1 MHLYFENSDEGEPGH
16 PVPVVFP
23 EVYDEPQPDAG
34 LEIEPVLDMLLCGC
48 HSTQAIGERALCL
61 AFLMQGCVGRP
72 RTLRELGAFMGCSH
86 VAARARLNR
95 FKASFAEDFARM
107 LNKDP
112 VGNDNDDSRET

>member
-1 MHLYFENSDEGEPGH
+1 MNLYFENSDDGEPGH

-23 EVYDEPQPDAG
+23 IYGDEPQPDAG
-34 LEIEPVLDMLLCGC
+34 LELEPVLDMLLCGC
-48 HSTQAIGERALCL
+48 RSTQAIGERALCL
-61 AFLMQGCVGRP
+61 AFLMERCAGRP